1 MERELIKI
9 EHEGYV
15 LEETK
20 LNKELIF
27 YKNDNGKIDINIF
40 NLLYYKFIWEK
51 ILLRD
56 QTISNNLIFD
66 YLDDYVK
73 ITLISFRKEKK
84 LINSPSKI
92 IQLS

>member
-27 YKNDNGKIDINIF
+27 YNNINCKIDMDMF
-40 NLLYYKFIWEK
+40 NLLYFKFICK
-51 ILLRD
+51 KVVLKD
-56 QTISNNLIFD
+56 NTISNNLIFN
-66 YLDDYVK
+66 YLDNYVK
-73 ITLISFRKEKK
+73 ITLISFKK
-84 LINSPSKI
+84 VKKI
-92 IQLS
+92 TNN

>member
-9 EHEGYV
+9 ENENYV

-27 YKNDNGKIDINIF
+27 YKKDNSKVDMTIF
-40 NLLYYKFIWEK
+40 NLLYFRFICEK
-51 ILLRD
+51 ILLND
-56 QTISNNLIFD
+56 QTVSNDMIFNYID
-66 YLDDYVK
+66 NYVK

-84 LINSPSKI
+84 LTNSPSK
-92 IQLS
+92 